1 MSKSSSNPNLTAGN
15 KEKARNWVREQAS
28 RFVETY
34 SVSENN
40 GPPHPAMNVLSRLT
54 QAIHKLQAQV
64 SMHGCSLK
72 EQLACGHTVLNNSLI
87 LLKMS
92 L

>member
-34 SVSENN
+34 SVSENS

-54 QAIHKLQAQV
+54 QAIHKLQAEV
-64 SMHGCSLK
+64 SIQ
-72 EQLACGHTVLNNSLI
+72 EHTLVKQRYQCNYHKVEFVN
-87 LLKMS
+87 
-92 L
+92 

>member
-28 RFVETY
+28 HFVDTY
-34 SVSENN
+34 SVTENN

-64 SMHGCSLK
+64 GN
-72 EQLACGHTVLNNSLI
+72 ADVRLN
-87 LLKMS
+87 
-92 L
+92 

>member
-28 RFVETY
+28 RFVEAY

-54 QAIHKLQAQV
+54 QAIHKLQAEV
-64 SMHGCSLK
+64 SMQEHALVK
-72 EQLACGHTVLNNSLI
+72 QEWQLSYHEVEFVN
-87 LLKMS
+87 
-92 L
+92 